1 MKFYKLHN
9 EQFPSSIPKVD
20 KDASKLDL
28 STTGSVNVS
37 SKFLES
43 MERQA
48 RNVISINSYADLF
61 ATSAFSTMQSNDMDT
76 NMLRRLV
83 QALVNCL
90 KHSTNL
96 SFLMAV
102 ELMLARRE
110 LAISG
115 SKILTESSKDSLRSI
130 PFSVNSL
137 FGGKISEI
145 QKANSETHQQKLIAD
160 SVSQKPGSSQ
170 TQSFQFRTPRVPRK
184 KQDSKTDLP
193 RPTRHPQAGR
203 GGSRTFR
210 GRGSMRRDR
219 NVPSRGGASSDRR
232 H

>member
-1 MKFYKLHN
+1 MSSGIDLFNPTEDKESSSLPQSQLIKDILNLVQTSVSDKVKLEPGWTASVNLERELGTHMKFYKLHN

-28 STTGSVNVS
+28 STTGSINVS

-61 ATSAFSTMQSNDMDT
+61 ATSAFSTMQSDDMDT

-102 ELMLARRE
+102 
-110 LAISG
+110 
-115 SKILTESSKDSLRSI
+115 
-130 PFSVNSL
+130 
-137 FGGKISEI
+137 
-145 QKANSETHQQKLIAD
+145 
-160 SVSQKPGSSQ
+160 
-170 TQSFQFRTPRVPRK
+170 
-184 KQDSKTDLP
+184 
-193 RPTRHPQAGR
+193 
-203 GGSRTFR
+203 
-210 GRGSMRRDR
+210 
-219 NVPSRGGASSDRR
+219 
-232 H
+232 